1 MNIDR
6 IAHIFNNVKHW
17 VRDAAD
23 FEDRFFGTDKSE
35 HEVFFEE
42 ARQELVEMEVPDYN
56 EKNPDLLTIY
66 FMLTSALYLVYDL
79 LSLKDSRYKSERNE
93 LASRVKESVERI
105 PLRDGT
111 WRSDRIAMDFGIIV
125 HSSLRKRLDSE
136 KPRKWLHHEDEW
148 LDKILWSFKKYVDTG
163 KVPEMELSAFLWLFL
178 KYYRHSLPVSFENYD
193 TIGDEFFDSLAA
205 YCAYARDEA
214 KLMEN
219 VNNYALNLFADI
231 KKRGLPFERGLR
243 KIRYCTYRPI
253 ELYLKKKELKKLD
266 RLQKEAEESDQ
277 DFETYLKFNQMYGPI
292 TPELDR
298 EKSNLLTTIRDN
310 EEFIDLLRYHNF
322 VKASNRGYNSL
333 YNSLLNLVNKA
344 FDCDDD
350 YSMGDE
356 SKQEKLLNS
365 VGVIL
370 GQKITLLKKWPF
382 LTMFCYMT
390 VHYLEEEELLHL
402 FKKPVGEGKS
412 ELIFKDIRKCPVL
425 QCLFFFTLFDMS
437 YGLEREARSEIC
449 DEFLAALK
457 RGDWF
462 EPAVQSRLFAGI
474 LKRNNMKCPITADEM
489 TFKKYIDNRFSATQ
503 SVLNLMYNVACY
515 SESKTILNIMQQ
527 INNIGE
533 HRSVFVYPTV
543 KAAFA
548 DEPEKRG
555 KNWVKTYTK
564 SYTDYMADE
573 QKKMKAESDKM
584 KKIDCG
590 ILLPDYVQQ
599 IPGCNNQFFSR
610 NFELKIFLQTDV
622 SCVPPHDDSVLLKR
636 VYHLQRN
643 RRMLECG
650 YLHYA
655 RNMTTHNVD
664 LIYTES
670 LLDPRHYPDLL
681 RILYSVMRQMQKDC
695 SQPDSEKRLFKFDN
709 SNSPDEDLMWDSMW
723 ISFEKKLLE
732 ETIEKNDEMGLLDYL
747 KSCESMI
754 ERSILDKDTDKSAV
768 ELFQNLANLHKRL
781 VGRFSPNVD
790 AVAAKVSDAAKGKLL
805 AMQESYDA
813 VSYDLFKDEPNY
825 DSPFLK
831 KCISLLLQVIQ
842 RVTSTDG
849 IVEQLRKKSKFNEEG
864 VQRPLLNRE
873 GDVTFED
880 MGDQVTYPKPLKK
893 ELRIFLD
900 TVFGMEYLRQSR
912 IDSVNRN
919 VFHLYGYKI
928 MLYLMKV
935 TLQMTRMDL
944 KAVYDGRN

>member
-1 MNIDR
+1 MDTDR
-6 IAHIFNNVKHW
+6 LEWRFANLKHHI
-17 VRDAAD
+17 RDGID
-23 FEDRFFGTDKSE
+23 FEGRFFGTDKGE
-35 HEVFFEE
+35 YTKFIEE
-42 ARQELVEMEVPDYN
+42 ARQELVEMPVPEYD
-56 EKNPDLLTIY
+56 EKNPDLLTLY
-66 FMLTSALYLVYDL
+66 FVLASALYLVYDL
-79 LSLKDSRYKSERNE
+79 FSLKLPRYQAERDDLACRVRKSI
-93 LASRVKESVERI
+93 ERI
-105 PLRDGT
+105 PLHNRAS
-111 WRSDRIAMDFGIIV
+111 RSDRVANDFGILV
-125 HSSLRKRLDSE
+125 FAGLDEKRDCNVPDE
-136 KPRKWLHHEDEW
+136 WFHHEDTW
-148 LDKILWSFKKYVDTG
+148 LDERLWPFKAFIDTG
-163 KVPEMELSAFLWLFL
+163 KIPKMELSGFLWLFL

-193 TIGDEFFDSLAA
+193 IVGDNFFDSLAA
-205 YCAYARDEA
+205 YCAYARNED

-219 VNNYALNLFADI
+219 VNNYALNLFANI
-231 KKRGLPFERGLR
+231 KERGLPFERGLR
-243 KIRYCTYRPI
+243 KIRYISYRPI
-253 ELYLKKKELKKLD
+253 ILSMKKSNLEMMKNFH
-266 RLQKEAEESDQ
+266 KEAEESGM
-277 DFETYLKFNQMYGPI
+277 DFEAYLDSCRESGRRPV
-292 TPELDR
+292 ELDR
-298 EKSNLLTTIRDN
+298 EKSNLLTTIKDN

-344 FDCDDD
+344 FDSEDDCAF
-350 YSMGDE
+350 GDE
-356 SKQEKLLNS
+356 PKQERLLDS
-365 VGVIL
+365 IRSIL
-370 GQKITLLKKWPF
+370 SQKITLLKKWPF
-382 LTMFCYMT
+382 LTMFCYMM
-390 VHYLEEEELLHL
+390 VHYLEEEELLQL
-402 FKKPVGEGKS
+402 FKKPVGEGG
-412 ELIFKDIRKCPVL
+412 ELIFKDIKECPEL

-437 YGLEREARSEIC
+437 YGARVEGRYEIG

-462 EPAVQSRLFAGI
+462 EPAVQSKLFAGI
-474 LKRNNMKCPITADEM
+474 LKQNDMKCPITADEM
-489 TFKKYIDNRFSATQ
+489 TFKKYIDKRFFATQ

-515 SESKTILNIMQQ
+515 SESKTILNITQQ

-548 DEPEKRG
+548 DEPEKKG
-555 KNWVKTYTK
+555 KNWVKAYTK
-564 SYTDYMADE
+564 SYTDYTADE

-695 SQPDSEKRLFKFDN
+695 SQSGSEKCLFKFDN
-709 SNSPDEDLMWDSMW
+709 SNSQDDDSIWDSMW
-723 ISFEKKLLE
+723 ISFEKGLLE
-732 ETIEKNDEMGLLDYL
+732 KTIEKNNEMELLDYL

-754 ERSILDKDTDKSAV
+754 ESSVLDKDTGKSAV
-768 ELFQNLANLHKRL
+768 ELFQDLANLHKRL
-781 VGRFSPNVD
+781 VGRFSLNVD
-790 AVAAKVSDAAKGKLL
+790 AAAMKISEAAKGKLL

-813 VSYDLFKDEPNY
+813 VSYDLFKDEPDNG
-825 DSPFLK
+825 SPFLK

-842 RVTSTDG
+842 CVTSTAGVVD
-849 IVEQLRKKSKFNEEG
+849 QLKKKSEFNEEG

-880 MGDQVTYPKPLKK
+880 MGDQVTYPKALVK
-893 ELRIFLD
+893 ELRVFLD
-900 TVFGMEYLRQSR
+900 TVFGMEYLRQSENDR
-912 IDSVNRN
+912 INRN

-944 KAVYDGRN
+944 KAVYGGRN